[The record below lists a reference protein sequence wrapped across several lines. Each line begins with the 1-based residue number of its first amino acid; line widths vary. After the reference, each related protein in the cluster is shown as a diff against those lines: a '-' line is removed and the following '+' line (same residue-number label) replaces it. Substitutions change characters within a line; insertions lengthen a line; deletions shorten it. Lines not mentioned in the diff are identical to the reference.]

1 MAYQVIDGVLDL
13 SHKKLKEIP
22 KEIFDLMEI
31 TKLDLSFNQLTSL
44 PPEIG
49 KLVNL
54 EGLDVSDNRLTS
66 LPSEIWKLVNLK
78 ELWVSHN
85 QLTSLP
91 SAICDNQTEFD
102 GVGGI
107 GKLVN
112 LIDLSVSD
120 NRLTSLP
127 SDIGK
132 LVNLENFFVSDNQ
145 LTSLPSAIGELINL
159 EKLVVSNNQ
168 LASLPSEIGK
178 LVNLKELSVEGNQLT
193 SIPSEIGELVNLEE
207 LDVSHNKLTS
217 LPSEIGLLRNLI
229 YLFYSNNPIE
239 YIPPQVQRLI
249 DRLRKNGQEVYRDKQ
264 SVHNSGIQTSFKET
278 VLRLSNKKPKLN
290 IDQTVEEI
298 LMSSLLDDSKSSI
311 IDYCSSKDIH
321 SELNMTYS
329 ELLVLVWDR
338 IRNHC
343 YRKEI
348 LKVLDTELTDS
359 ECKCFTGRIT
369 RLVNCLNGFDTDVII
384 GISDNEQLSNLMVLI
399 NNKYDNIEDKK
410 QELIK
415 AMKERGFSQEKID
428 EWVGYID

>member
-1 MAYQVIDGVLDL
+1 MAYQVRNGFL
-13 SHKKLKEIP
+13 SLSNKELKKIP
-22 KEIFDLMEI
+22 KEIFDLVEI

-44 PPEIG
+44 PPDIG

-54 EGLDVSDNRLTS
+54 EKLHVSGNQLTS
-66 LPSEIWKLVNLK
+66 LPSAITDGGIGKLVNLK
-78 ELWVSHN
+78 ELWVSRN

-91 SAICDNQTEFD
+91 PE
-102 GVGGI
+102 
-107 GKLVN
+107 
-112 LIDLSVSD
+112 
-120 NRLTSLP
+120 
-127 SDIGK
+127 IGK
-132 LVNLENFFVSDNQ
+132 LVNLEKLHVSDNR
-145 LTSLPSAIGELINL
+145 LT
-159 EKLVVSNNQ
+159 
-168 LASLPSEIGK
+168 SLPSEIGK
-178 LVNLKELSVEGNQLT
+178 LVNLKELWVSSNQ
-193 SIPSEIGELVNLEE
+193 
-207 LDVSHNKLTS
+207 LTS
-217 LPSEIGLLRNLI
+217 LPSEIGKLVDLEKLDVSDNQLTSLPSDIGLLRNLT
-229 YLFYSNNPIE
+229 YLCYSDNPIE
-239 YIPPQVQRLI
+239 YIPPQVQRL
-249 DRLRKNGQEVYRDKQ
+249 LNSLQNNGQEVYQDKQ

-278 VLRLSNKKPKLN
+278 VSRLSNKKPELN

-298 LMSSLLDDSKSSI
+298 LMSSLLDDSKKSI
-311 IDYCSSKDIH
+311 VEYCSSIDVH

-329 ELLVLVWDR
+329 ELLILVWDR

-384 GISDNEQLSNLMVLI
+384 NISDNEQLSNLMVLI

-410 QELIK
+410 QELVK

>member
-1 MAYQVIDGVLDL
+1 LTSFPPEIGELINLKVLDV
-13 SHKKLKEIP
+13 
-22 KEIFDLMEI
+22 
-31 TKLDLSFNQLTSL
+31 FNNRLTSL

-54 EGLDVSDNRLTS
+54 
-66 LPSEIWKLVNLK
+66 KQ
-78 ELWVSHN
+78 LWVS
-85 QLTSLP
+85 
-91 SAICDNQTEFD
+91 
-102 GVGGI
+102 
-107 GKLVN
+107 
-112 LIDLSVSD
+112 
-120 NRLTSLP
+120 R
-127 SDIGK
+127 
-132 LVNLENFFVSDNQ
+132 
-145 LTSLPSAIGELINL
+145 
-159 EKLVVSNNQ
+159 NQ
-168 LASLPSEIGK
+168 LASIPPEIGK
-178 LVNLKELSVEGNQLT
+178 LVNLKELSVSRNKLT
-193 SIPSEIGELVNLEE
+193 SIPPEIGKLVNLEKLWVHDNRLTYLPSAICDSQTEFDGVGGIWELVNLEE

-343 YRKEI
+343 YGKEI

-384 GISDNEQLSNLMVLI
+384 NISDNEQLSNLMVLI
-399 NNKYDNIEDKK
+399 NNRYKDVNDKK

-428 EWVGYID
+428 EWVGYVD